1 MMRQHSGAGMSKPL
15 SIHHCTLGS
24 EFTHLKQ
31 RKLQYNTKLHLSIGS
46 TQQHAAANV
55 IFATLCAA
63 PRFFVIALGV

>member
-1 MMRQHSGAGMSKPL
+1 MRQHSGAGMSKPL

-24 EFTHLKQ
+24 GFTHLKQ
-31 RKLQYNTKLHLSIGS
+31 RKLQYDTKLRLSIGS